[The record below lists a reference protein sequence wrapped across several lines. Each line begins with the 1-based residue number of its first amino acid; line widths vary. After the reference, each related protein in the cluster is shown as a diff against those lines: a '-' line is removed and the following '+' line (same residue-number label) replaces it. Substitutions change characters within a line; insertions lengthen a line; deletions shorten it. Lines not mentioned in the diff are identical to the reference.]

1 MLIGKLLKGVMGCQ
15 TFLPCKYN
23 RNAQE
28 GNSNKYYMNLL
39 SKVGRIII
47 SVIGFLIVWV
57 FLPVFGI
64 IGLYCHITGKVSRE
78 LEVGRIDARFL
89 ERLEF
94 KLDENEWE
102 VVKGIAERLKTKGYK
117 NY

>member
-1 MLIGKLLKGVMGCQ
+1 MALLG
-15 TFLPCKYN
+15 Y
-23 RNAQE
+23 
-28 GNSNKYYMNLL
+28 
-39 SKVGRIII
+39 
-47 SVIGFLIVWV
+47 IV
-57 FLPVFGI
+57 
-64 IGLYCHITGKVSRE
+64 RE

-102 VVKGIAERLKTKGYK
+102 VVKGIAERPKTKGYK